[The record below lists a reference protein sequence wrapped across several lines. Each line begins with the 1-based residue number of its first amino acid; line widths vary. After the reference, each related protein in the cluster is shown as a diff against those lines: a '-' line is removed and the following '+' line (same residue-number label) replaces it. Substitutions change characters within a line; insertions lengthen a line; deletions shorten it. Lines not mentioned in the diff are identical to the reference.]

1 LSANLPNLAGLGQ
14 AEARHI
20 PDFIARA
27 CRDTLHDNQAGSGII
42 MGNLNASVHLRRDG
56 EIAIVTVDNPPVNA
70 LKHEV
75 RAGLAEALHQSRD
88 EAAVKAVVIACAG
101 RTFFAGADITEFGK
115 PPQSPGL
122 GEVIA
127 AIEAMPKTVV
137 AALHG
142 TALGGGFELA
152 LACHFRVAVA
162 GARVGLP
169 EVKLGLLPGAGGTQ
183 RLPRLIGPEKAL
195 KMIVTG
201 DPIEAREA
209 LADGIVDEIVGADLI
224 TGAVAFARRVV
235 VEGRPLRRVR
245 DRDDK
250 LVAEG
255 FADAAE
261 ALTRRLRGRDAPTAC
276 VESVRNAI
284 VLPFDEGLKRE
295 GELFRRLVAG
305 DQSKAQR
312 HIFFAEREAARVPG
326 VPEGTKPRPISTAAV
341 VGAGTMGGGI
351 AMCFANAGIPVTLI
365 ETGRDLLQRGLDRV
379 AANYRATVSR
389 GGLDGGEMERRM
401 ALIHGV
407 TELDAAGSAD
417 VVIEAV
423 FEEMDLKKRV
433 FADLDRVAKTGAVLT
448 TNTSTLDVD
457 EIARATSRPQDVLG
471 THFFS
476 PANVMRLLEIV
487 RGAVTAPDALASAV
501 ALGRRI
507 GKVPVTVGVCY
518 GFVGNRMLARRSVE
532 AERLL
537 LEGAM
542 PQEVDA
548 AVTGFG
554 FPMGPFAMADMAG
567 LDVGWRIRKGRG
579 ERNQIED
586 ALCEAGHFGQKTGK
600 GYFRYNAGS
609 RTPLPNP
616 EVERTILNASSQ
628 AGIARRTIA
637 QEEIVERMIYPM
649 INEGARILE
658 EGIAARPSDIDVIWV
673 YGYGWPV
680 WRGGPMYYA
689 DQLGLTHLR
698 DRLALYAERSGDET
712 LRPATRISRLAAE
725 GRGFA
730 LSGNS

>member
-1 LSANLPNLAGLGQ
+1 
-14 AEARHI
+14 
-20 PDFIARA
+20 
-27 CRDTLHDNQAGSGII
+27 
-42 MGNLNASVHLRRDG
+42 MGNLNASVDLRRDG
-56 EIAIVTVDNPPVNA
+56 EIAVVTVDNPPVNA

-75 RAGLAEALHQSRD
+75 RAGLAEACRQTRED
-88 EAAVKAVVIACAG
+88 AAVRGVVIACAG

-115 PPQSPGL
+115 PPQAPGL

-127 AIEAMPKTVV
+127 AIEAMPKPVV

-209 LADGIVDEIVGADLI
+209 LADGIIDEMVEGDLTAGAI
-224 TGAVAFARRVV
+224 AFARRAVA
-235 VEGRPLRRVR
+235 EGRPLRRVR
-245 DRDDK
+245 DREDK

-261 ALTRRLRGRDAPTAC
+261 TLTRRLRGREAPAAC
-276 VESVRNAI
+276 VEAVRNAI
-284 VLPFDEGLKRE
+284 VLPFDEGLKCE
-295 GELFRRLVAG
+295 GELFRKLVAG

-326 VPEGTKPRPISTAAV
+326 LPEGTKPRPIATGAV
-341 VGAGTMGGGI
+341 IGAGTMGGGI
-351 AMCFANAGIPVTLI
+351 AMCFANAGIPVTI
-365 ETGRDLLQRGLDRV
+365 VETGSELLQTGLERV
-379 AANYRATVSR
+379 AANYRATVLR
-389 GGLDGGEMERRM
+389 GGLSGEEMERRM
-401 ALIHGV
+401 GLITGV
-407 TELDAAGSAD
+407 TELDAVGTAD
-417 VVIEAV
+417 VAIEAV

-433 FADLDRVAKTGAVLT
+433 FAELDRVAKANALLA

-457 EIARATSRPQDVLG
+457 EIARVMRRPQDVLG
-471 THFFS
+471 MHFFS

-487 RGAVTAPDALASAV
+487 RGAATSPDALATAV
-501 ALGRRI
+501 ALGRRL
-507 GKVPVTVGVCY
+507 GKVPVTVDVCY

-537 LEGAM
+537 LEGAL

-600 GYFRYNAGS
+600 GYFRYEAGS
-609 RTPLPNP
+609 RTPLPDP
-616 EVERTILNASSQ
+616 EVERTILDASSR
-628 AGIARRTIA
+628 AGIPRRTIG
-637 QEEIVERMIYPM
+637 QEEIGERMIYPM

-658 EGIAARPSDIDVIWV
+658 EGIAARPGDIDVIWV

-689 DQLGLTHLR
+689 DQMGLAHIR
-698 DRLALYAERSGDET
+698 DQLTRYAERSGDET
-712 LRPATRISRLAAE
+712 LKPAIRICRLAAE

-730 LSGNS
+730 S